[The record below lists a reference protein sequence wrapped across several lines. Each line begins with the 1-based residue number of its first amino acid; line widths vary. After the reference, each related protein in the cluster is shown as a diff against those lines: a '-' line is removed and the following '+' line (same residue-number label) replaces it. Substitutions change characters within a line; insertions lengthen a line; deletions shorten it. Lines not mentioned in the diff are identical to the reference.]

1 MARTPSPAALL
12 AIIALVAFLV
22 AACGAI
28 TPAIAPQPLPSP
40 ADGPATRP
48 LADGRLG
55 VAPASAPIIAGVPY
69 RFPAYTHCGF
79 NDDTFDFD
87 GSFWRVTGGAEPA
100 GARDGLGD
108 PVADGVIV
116 LLTPDEA
123 RWTAESGLD
132 LFLVR
137 MPDGIVE
144 ATPCY

>member
-1 MARTPSPAALL
+1 MARTSSPPALV
-12 AIIALVAFLV
+12 AVIALVALIV

-40 ADGPATRP
+40 ADSPASRP
-48 LADGRLG
+48 LADGRRG
-55 VAPASAPIIAGVPY
+55 VAPASAPGNAGGPY
-69 RFPAYTHCGF
+69 RFPADTHCGF
-79 NDDTFDFD
+79 KDDTLDVD
-87 GSFWRVTGGAEPA
+87 GAVWRVTGGAEPA
-100 GARDGLGD
+100 GARGGLGD